1 MCNTISATKMV
12 LADSRRANKQKKK
25 KLKCGKVI
33 TMLSS
38 TWKKKKK
45 GIRLDLCIKL
55 KSGIQEG
62 VDKLY

>member
-1 MCNTISATKMV
+1 MWQSHHNVVKHV
-12 LADSRRANKQKKK
+12 KKK
-25 KLKCGKVI
+25 KG
-33 TMLSS
+33 
-38 TWKKKKK
+38 

>member
-12 LADSRRANKQKKK
+12 LADSRRANKQKKIK
-25 KLKCGKVI
+25 MWQSHHNVVKHVEKE
-33 TMLSS
+33 
-38 TWKKKKK
+38 KK